1 MIWVTNEYDK
11 ESMSKLLNSPN
22 IPVIAVKGGIDWP
35 SRPRSEG
42 TEPDFAGVFI
52 GRLHPQ
58 KGVEE
63 LVQVWKLVVSQ
74 RPDLKLALIGDGP
87 LQERIQRMIRDSNLA
102 TNVTLFG
109 FLDGEA
115 KNAIIRKSKVVFY
128 MSNLEVVAM
137 APIEAMAL
145 GLPCIA
151 VNIPGRARY
160 FPKGT
165 VLTQGGNA
173 RSTADAL
180 FNLMDDHA
188 TYHRLCREATELA
201 EEWRWE
207 SRGRILM
214 EEAQKLLQWSEGE

>member
-1 MIWVTNEYDK
+1 MIWVTNDYDR
-11 ESMSKLLNSPN
+11 ESMSRLLDSPN
-22 IPVIAVKGGIDWP
+22 IPIIAVKGGIDWP
-35 SRPRSEG
+35 TRPSSKK
-42 TEPDFAGVFI
+42 TEPDYEGVFI

-63 LVQVWKLVVSQ
+63 LLCVWKLVVGK
-74 RPDLKLALIGDGP
+74 RPHMKLAIIGDGP
-87 LQERIQRMIRDSNLA
+87 LQDKIQKIIADTSLA
-102 TNVTLFG
+102 SNVTMFG

-115 KNAIIRKSKVVFY
+115 KNTVIRNSRVVFY
-128 MSNLEVVAM
+128 MSNLEIVAM

-165 VLTQGGNA
+165 VLTQLGNS

-180 FNLMDDHA
+180 FNLMDDQA
-188 TYHRLCREATELA
+188 TYHRLSREAIELA

-207 SRGRILM
+207 SRGRTLM
-214 EEAQKLLQWSEGE
+214 QEAQKLLNWNGAE